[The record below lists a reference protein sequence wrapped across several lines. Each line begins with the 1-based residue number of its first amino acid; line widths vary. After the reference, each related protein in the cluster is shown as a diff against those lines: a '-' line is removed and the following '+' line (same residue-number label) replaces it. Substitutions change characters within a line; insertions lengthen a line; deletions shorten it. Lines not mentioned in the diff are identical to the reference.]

1 MAEGKDL
8 EGSAQGSKPQALTLR
23 ATCQGDASPWIPVF
37 WGWGRA
43 LAPVPLPRWY
53 FPQGLRRREFRAG
66 CVTLILSAAQE
77 VSRTQ
82 GGAFF
87 FTKKAYCGS
96 QTLCV
101 AGSQKSVQTQPHPF
115 SALKKPLKI
124 MGIQGESLPDAPL
137 AAHLRIRRSRI
148 PRCVV
153 KRRTAETRD
162 SVSRPCRSP
171 AASRAAGA
179 DVSCMVS

>member
-1 MAEGKDL
+1 MGAGTAVGPTGRRWWKDSDRGRKSFPAE
-8 EGSAQGSKPQALTLR
+8 SVSVVVLR
-23 ATCQGDASPWIPVF
+23 S
-37 WGWGRA
+37 R
-43 LAPVPLPRWY
+43 
-53 FPQGLRRREFRAG
+53 
-66 CVTLILSAAQE
+66 LSAAQE
-77 VSRTQ
+77 VPPHA
-82 GGAFF
+82 GGSFF
-87 FTKKAYCGS
+87 LYE
-96 QTLCV
+96 
-101 AGSQKSVQTQPHPF
+101 KSVLRESDSLRGRKPEVSTDLTPTPF
-115 SALKKPLKI
+115 SAPKKALQI
-124 MGIQGESLPDAPL
+124 MGIQGESLPDAPP